1 MSTQPLTS
9 NLTSSVAND
18 TGSTT
23 QSLLAAEYLLWIS
36 NERQYELNRPT
47 LIIYI
52 VSIIL
57 GLTGNSL
64 VVYVFGFRFEKST
77 ANFFVTS
84 LAVFDILTCFLLVF
98 ETLDLRF
105 PMYSGNYPA
114 ICKTVRFFEV
124 FCTSC
129 SSILLVCIAFDRY
142 YKICKPFKH
151 ISIRKVKK
159 KLALTVC
166 FTLVLSWPIALFH
179 GTETIVMSNAVITGK
194 DCADDDN
201 LKGSLYSAL
210 YFFLLLVITVC
221 FILAVIVLYC
231 RVYWAII
238 KWKFST
244 VGESHD
250 SGIWTTNRSSTISSR
265 EPQDTVP
272 RKSTSA
278 QRPQSR
284 FVVLGDKTKPS
295 ESPRESLPV
304 SESLDTISITDI
316 AKRQATEESYQSS
329 ETGLNK
335 NNSVEGTNSHS
346 SPSNSSKVVRYTVTV
361 RAETKKSAQP
371 LTGTITRPAAAGSE
385 EESVA
390 VVQRSSV
397 DRKSNKKR
405 RETVLTSSR
414 KKNVRTSR
422 TTIMFSLAAIMYVIS
437 YIPTLVVESI
447 NAVKPFNLKE
457 MSTTLRQMIV
467 VANSAYFFNL
477 SFNPII
483 YGVFNKHFRDE
494 VVLLF
499 KGQSKNHYNK

>member
-23 QSLLAAEYLLWIS
+23 QSLIASEYLLWIS

-52 VSIIL
+52 ISIIL

-84 LAVFDILTCFLLVF
+84 LAVFDTLTCFLLVF

-129 SSILLVCIAFDRY
+129 SSILLACIAFDRY

-159 KLALTVC
+159 ILALTVC

-179 GTETIVMSNAVITGK
+179 GTETIVMSNAVVTGK

-231 RVYWAII
+231 CVYWAII

-346 SPSNSSKVVRYTVTV
+346 SPSN
-361 RAETKKSAQP
+361 
-371 LTGTITRPAAAGSE
+371 I
-385 EESVA
+385 VA
-390 VVQRSSV
+390 
-397 DRKSNKKR
+397 K
-405 RETVLTSSR
+405 L
-414 KKNVRTSR
+414 
-422 TTIMFSLAAIMYVIS
+422 
-437 YIPTLVVESI
+437 
-447 NAVKPFNLKE
+447 
-457 MSTTLRQMIV
+457 
-467 VANSAYFFNL
+467 
-477 SFNPII
+477 
-483 YGVFNKHFRDE
+483 
-494 VVLLF
+494 
-499 KGQSKNHYNK
+499 

>member
-52 VSIIL
+52 ISIIL

-159 KLALTVC
+159 ILALTVC

-179 GTETIVMSNAVITGK
+179 GTETIVMSNAVVTGK

-371 LTGTITRPAAAGSE
+371 LTETISRPAGAGSE

-422 TTIMFSLAAIMYVIS
+422 TTIMFSLAAFMYVIS